1 MRLRLLLVTGA
12 LLVAA
17 PLLAGR
23 AAASNPQTA
32 GLQVALRAYGLYTGP
47 IDAIA
52 GPGTAAATR
61 AFQRRHGLAADGL
74 AGKRTRLAMGVLGQP
89 LFGRRTM
96 RVGHFGWDVSV
107 LQYLLH
113 LPAIDG
119 YFGPET
125 KHAVARWQ
133 KSVGLAADGVA
144 GPRTIAVIARRRGV
158 PLARLLKPIV
168 VASPLGVRALLE
180 RWASHY
186 GLDPQLVKALA
197 WMESGYNP
205 NLTSR
210 TGAWGV
216 MQIQPQTWD
225 YAETVL
231 LGRNVPRTA
240 DGNVH
245 VGTAYLHHLLR
256 SFGGNERLALAA
268 WYQGELAVRRH
279 GPYPET
285 QTFVADVLALKGR
298 AL

>member
-1 MRLRLLLVTGA
+1 MRLRLLLATGA
-12 LLVAA
+12 LLVVA
-17 PLLAGR
+17 PLIAGR

-61 AFQRRHGLAADGL
+61 AFQRKHGLAADGR
-74 AGKRTRLAMGVLGQP
+74 AGRRTRNAMGVLGQP
-89 LFGRRTM
+89 LFGRRTI
-96 RVGHFGWDVSV
+96 RRGRFGWDVAV
-107 LQYLLH
+107 LQYLLR

-119 YFGPET
+119 YYGPET
-125 KHAVARWQ
+125 RRAVMVWQ
-133 KSVGLAADGVA
+133 RRAGLVADGIAGPQTLAAL
-144 GPRTIAVIARRRGV
+144 ARRHSV
-158 PLARLLKPIV
+158 PLAQPRKPV
-168 VASPLGVRALLE
+168 VVGSPTGVRASLE
-180 RWASHY
+180 RWSSHY
-186 GLDPQLVKALA
+186 GLDPKLVKALA

-216 MQIQPQTWD
+216 MQIQPETWD

-256 SFGGNERLALAA
+256 SFSGDERLALAA
-268 WYQGELAVRRH
+268 WYQGERAVRKH
-279 GPYPET
+279 GPYAET
-285 QTFVADVLALKGR
+285 QTFVADVLALKSR